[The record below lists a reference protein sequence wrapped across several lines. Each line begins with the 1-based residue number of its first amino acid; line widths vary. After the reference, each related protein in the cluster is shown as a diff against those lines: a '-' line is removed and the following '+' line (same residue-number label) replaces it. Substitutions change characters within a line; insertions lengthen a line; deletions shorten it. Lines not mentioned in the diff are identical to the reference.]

1 MPCHQVIPAGET
13 VQYPAC
19 RLETWKIVFAA
30 ETSAIHA
37 ANKRNRVQLEQPH
50 LDQRNPYLRNFCLP
64 LLGYSLLTKSEVD
77 DPPAQADGDRL
88 GSVAG
93 AQFIHDVFD
102 MDLDCFFGNEELSRD
117 VAIAVSSSNLAEN
130 LHLPLR

>member
-1 MPCHQVIPAGET
+1 MIPAAET
-13 VQYPAC
+13 VQDPAC

-37 ANKRNRVQLEQPH
+37 ANKRNRGRLEQPH
-50 LDQRNPYLRNFCLP
+50 RNQRNPYLRNFTLP
-64 LLGYSLLTKSEVD
+64 LLGYSLVTKSEVD